1 MSSFSAYF
9 RAALLA
15 VALSGTAALS
25 ACTGFTPVYGDR
37 GGSEQAMALNFA
49 APNNEL
55 EQLVYQ
61 DLSRKF
67 GMSSD
72 STAPQVSIAVSTATR
87 ALAQSQTA
95 DPAIS
100 QLLTATGVI
109 RITRGGAPVLT
120 ATRQATAT
128 YTADS
133 QVLAD
138 SSAQTA
144 AGQQAA
150 HALADTLELTIMSA
164 LAPTAPAR

>member
-1 MSSFSAYF
+1 MSSFSAVL
-9 RAALLA
+9 RATVLA

-25 ACTGFTPVYGDR
+25 ACTGFTPVYGDH
-37 GGSEQAMALNFA
+37 GASQQAMALNFA

-72 STAPQVSIAVSTATR
+72 SAAPQVSISVATATR
-87 ALAQSQTA
+87 ALAQSQTV
-95 DPAIS
+95 DPAVT

-144 AGQQAA
+144 SAQQAA
-150 HALADTLELTIMSA
+150 HALADTLELTIMLA